1 MIIFLRLDNI
11 LPVGYDVIYS
21 VGYHSKIKAVLEMG
35 GVLSNA
41 LMCDLDTVNH
51 IRAYSDPFLVILSDS
66 KFISI
71 ISPSVEV
78 RQA

>member
-1 MIIFLRLDNI
+1 MIIFLRLDKI

-35 GVLSNA
+35 VCSQMLSCVILIQSNKG
-41 LMCDLDTVNH
+41 
-51 IRAYSDPFLVILSDS
+51 AYSDPFLRILSDS